1 MRDIGCHY
9 VTSERDSGN
18 GKTAEKRPLI
28 FPAKVAR
35 AFATS
40 RHATAGIAENHNPYI
55 RRIS

>member
-35 AFATS
+35 AFTTS
-40 RHATAGIAENHNPYI
+40 LSMTVAIAENHNPYI